1 MRVECCHQH
10 QRIFHVLFDYL
21 AVRLDTHSAFIV
33 KRNTSITNEARADR
47 IMGDVFDGAIGVDTL
62 KRRDATGRRR
72 ALEAHLQTLRN
83 GVIDVA
89 DALTTR
95 YLSHSLP
102 SRLTTSA

>member
-1 MRVECCHQH
+1 MTDDTPRED
-10 QRIFHVLFDYL
+10 IVL
-21 AVRLDTHSAFIV
+21 ASRLIDTAKGQS
-33 KRNTSITNEARADR
+33 
-47 IMGDVFDGAIGVDTL
+47 VDTL
-62 KRRDATGRRR
+62 KRRDATGRRL